1 MDMGDG
7 SFIDEFSHSDLFGH
21 DDGASG
27 FDWADDLISAVEV
40 EDRPTSR
47 SSVLETS
54 VVHNN
59 HQSVQYGQT
68 SGQLSGQPAGGTVN
82 LQFVQSSN
90 TTQTVQQ
97 ATVQPQPAQLLPNLT
112 NLSQGGQLFQG
123 VNGQLFLK
131 TLPNGQFQLATQ
143 PQIQQIQQHPQQS
156 SSPIPIQPHPQG
168 SPHIHQTPNQS
179 PIPISSPH
187 VGSSSSS
194 ASPHASRS
202 LTPLQQQRQYQ
213 NVNMLQIPGSQ
224 SQQQIIRNLPISS
237 QISNISN
244 FQTQQIIQS
253 QGHILSNQGQVLQS
267 HGHTQVPNQ
276 GQNYVNTQ
284 NTVIQNPNVVNVNV
298 AHVLCSSQFQGQQG
312 QIQGTLIQTA
322 DGKHIIIP
330 SSQLP
335 SNNQFQIQNVNQMLQ
350 PQIIPTSSGT
360 GTTPLVQGGQVVE
373 TNAAALGG
381 MGYIRIATP
390 TSSSQETKVQPQTA
404 THFLGLNQQGQQILI
419 QRQPTP
425 TPGQNIVLRQ
435 VTPPNV
441 LQLPQQQTLASN
453 HVLPQTTQATQQI
466 LLPQVQKI
474 MTGSQGQQQVK
485 LVAAGNHLQSNN
497 LPMTINIGGQ
507 NVILPSNIQQLIQQ
521 QQLNQLQKQASSTE
535 NLHQTK
541 SSIASMVMATSTST
555 SNLISSGHNS
565 TQLLN
570 TSMMNNPASS
580 TSQVSQGHNI
590 TSQVPT
596 FLLPNV
602 SASTANMTPVTTT
615 VSQTKQMVS
624 QINISSSP
632 KMYQTIPSVASSVTS
647 TVTTGK
653 PFLSAVNNA
662 PKLPMTTIQLTP
674 QAQQKI
680 NAIQKEIRKLQSL
693 RDPTDQ
699 QKQQLVR
706 FSEALKQIIAKGHIK
721 IQPAQGQMQLQQVT
735 SNQTSNAT
743 PMFIGQPAV
752 SVPQLG
758 HVLAH
763 HQSTTPS
770 QSSSSPLVNQSQAAG
785 AVQSQ
790 ISGGLPAQGL
800 VTSDNSFTSMCTTK
814 SVQSQSG
821 SIMSISPTGNKSQQQ
836 PVQPSNVTILGQS
849 QAGMLLQQGQPSV
862 LKMAIQSNQNVTPT
876 VGESSTVS
884 TSVKM
889 GSIVVP
895 GKVPI
900 NPNPQVAVPTQIKIA
915 SHLLTLN
922 LTPDQKDKVQKMLS
936 TMPQEQQQQQMALF
950 LKLQQQQK
958 MNAQVQAQIQHQ
970 KKLQQNVQGTSNI
983 QAQLPSTI
991 QPTIIPIVPS
1001 TTASTILLEHP
1012 GTSPSKP
1019 NIVHR
1024 VSVAAIPKHQLIHQ
1038 QMGKDQANAIVTDT
1052 KTPFRNQRDTYRRLL
1067 RYHVFQTKNPPDD
1080 LVKKDDEMFDDLSE
1094 GLVRKKDWMFEKY
1107 RSLILEESMREKQT
1121 AEIMMIQKMLN
1132 EDLKETLEEE
1142 KRVIKR
1148 NPDEFDPMP
1157 RKYLKLEPGTDESPD
1172 IKFDPNSIQI
1182 KRERVQVPSP
1192 STPTPLIKKESF
1204 ESDNSR
1210 PSTPK
1215 FKLVIKSSGQGY
1227 SSSITEEEI
1236 EQTNV
1241 LESSDTKE
1249 MNFMSGIHVKEEQID
1264 IDSDEVP
1271 LDRTLEPFESYSQD
1285 RHSESNVHSDDL
1297 IDDGADSDSDV
1308 TVVSDDDN
1316 KTNDAIVIDDDDD
1329 DDDNHEE
1336 DEDGDNEMEEDD
1348 NEDNSEN
1355 SKGDNF
1361 DEIMSRKSSVEPVI
1375 KHEDISNDDFN
1386 DFFSNKYESGSSEL
1400 SYYTRTTQ
1408 QNPLTADNIIS
1419 SLASVDQISNDV
1431 SYSQNSDAHS
1441 AHNSDAHSTQTIPY
1455 SEDGN
1460 SIKDED
1466 LSNDVDYNKSA
1477 SSFAHYEPISSPE
1490 ADQSESFSNYLPQ
1503 YDSSSFNLGGIR
1515 DQHLHYGLSNPMR
1528 ESSSNNHMTG
1538 SESWEEEMEEESENA
1553 DKIKAEMESAINSIL
1568 SLN

>member
-1 MDMGDG
+1 
-7 SFIDEFSHSDLFGH
+7 
-21 DDGASG
+21 
-27 FDWADDLISAVEV
+27 
-40 EDRPTSR
+40 
-47 SSVLETS
+47 
-54 VVHNN
+54 
-59 HQSVQYGQT
+59 
-68 SGQLSGQPAGGTVN
+68 
-82 LQFVQSSN
+82 
-90 TTQTVQQ
+90 
-97 ATVQPQPAQLLPNLT
+97 
-112 NLSQGGQLFQG
+112 
-123 VNGQLFLK
+123 
-131 TLPNGQFQLATQ
+131 
-143 PQIQQIQQHPQQS
+143 
-156 SSPIPIQPHPQG
+156 
-168 SPHIHQTPNQS
+168 
-179 PIPISSPH
+179 
-187 VGSSSSS
+187 
-194 ASPHASRS
+194 
-202 LTPLQQQRQYQ
+202 
-213 NVNMLQIPGSQ
+213 MLQIPGSQ

-244 FQTQQIIQS
+244 YQTQQIIQS

-693 RDPTDQ
+693 KDPTDQ

-790 ISGGLPAQGL
+790 ISGGLPGKL
-800 VTSDNSFTSMCTTK
+800 YTN
-814 SVQSQSG
+814 
-821 SIMSISPTGNKSQQQ
+821 
-836 PVQPSNVTILGQS
+836 IL
-849 QAGMLLQQGQPSV
+849 M
-862 LKMAIQSNQNVTPT
+862 
-876 VGESSTVS
+876 
-884 TSVKM
+884 
-889 GSIVVP
+889 
-895 GKVPI
+895 
-900 NPNPQVAVPTQIKIA
+900 
-915 SHLLTLN
+915 
-922 LTPDQKDKVQKMLS
+922 
-936 TMPQEQQQQQMALF
+936 
-950 LKLQQQQK
+950 
-958 MNAQVQAQIQHQ
+958 
-970 KKLQQNVQGTSNI
+970 
-983 QAQLPSTI
+983 
-991 QPTIIPIVPS
+991 
-1001 TTASTILLEHP
+1001 
-1012 GTSPSKP
+1012 
-1019 NIVHR
+1019 
-1024 VSVAAIPKHQLIHQ
+1024 
-1038 QMGKDQANAIVTDT
+1038 
-1052 KTPFRNQRDTYRRLL
+1052 
-1067 RYHVFQTKNPPDD
+1067 
-1080 LVKKDDEMFDDLSE
+1080 
-1094 GLVRKKDWMFEKY
+1094 
-1107 RSLILEESMREKQT
+1107 
-1121 AEIMMIQKMLN
+1121 
-1132 EDLKETLEEE
+1132 
-1142 KRVIKR
+1142 
-1148 NPDEFDPMP
+1148 
-1157 RKYLKLEPGTDESPD
+1157 
-1172 IKFDPNSIQI
+1172 
-1182 KRERVQVPSP
+1182 
-1192 STPTPLIKKESF
+1192 
-1204 ESDNSR
+1204 
-1210 PSTPK
+1210 
-1215 FKLVIKSSGQGY
+1215 
-1227 SSSITEEEI
+1227 
-1236 EQTNV
+1236 
-1241 LESSDTKE
+1241 
-1249 MNFMSGIHVKEEQID
+1249 
-1264 IDSDEVP
+1264 
-1271 LDRTLEPFESYSQD
+1271 
-1285 RHSESNVHSDDL
+1285 
-1297 IDDGADSDSDV
+1297 
-1308 TVVSDDDN
+1308 
-1316 KTNDAIVIDDDDD
+1316 
-1329 DDDNHEE
+1329 
-1336 DEDGDNEMEEDD
+1336 
-1348 NEDNSEN
+1348 
-1355 SKGDNF
+1355 
-1361 DEIMSRKSSVEPVI
+1361 
-1375 KHEDISNDDFN
+1375 
-1386 DFFSNKYESGSSEL
+1386 
-1400 SYYTRTTQ
+1400 
-1408 QNPLTADNIIS
+1408 
-1419 SLASVDQISNDV
+1419 
-1431 SYSQNSDAHS
+1431 
-1441 AHNSDAHSTQTIPY
+1441 
-1455 SEDGN
+1455 
-1460 SIKDED
+1460 
-1466 LSNDVDYNKSA
+1466 
-1477 SSFAHYEPISSPE
+1477 
-1490 ADQSESFSNYLPQ
+1490 
-1503 YDSSSFNLGGIR
+1503 
-1515 DQHLHYGLSNPMR
+1515 
-1528 ESSSNNHMTG
+1528 
-1538 SESWEEEMEEESENA
+1538 
-1553 DKIKAEMESAINSIL
+1553 
-1568 SLN
+1568 

>member
-1 MDMGDG
+1 MGDG

-27 FDWADDLISAVEV
+27 FEWADDLISSVEV

-54 VVHNN
+54 VVNN
-59 HQSVQYGQT
+59 NQQSVQYGHS
-68 SGQLSGQPAGGTVN
+68 SGQLSSQPGTVN
-82 LQFVQSSN
+82 LQFVQSN

-97 ATVQPQPAQLLPNLT
+97 ATVQQQPAQLLPNIT
-112 NLSQGGQLFQG
+112 NLSQGSQLFQG

-131 TLPNGQFQLATQ
+131 TLPNGQFQLATH

-267 HGHTQVPNQ
+267 HGHAQVPNQ

-350 PQIIPTSSGT
+350 PQIIPTSSAT

-381 MGYIRIATP
+381 LGYIRIATP
-390 TSSSQETKVQPQTA
+390 TSSSQETKVQQQTA

-419 QRQPTP
+419 QRTPTP
-425 TPGQNIVLRQ
+425 TPSQNIVLRQ

-453 HVLPQTTQATQQI
+453 QVLPQTTQATQQI

-474 MTGSQGQQQVK
+474 MTGSQGQPQVK
-485 LVAAGNHLQSNN
+485 LVAANNHLQSNN

-521 QQLNQLQKQASSTE
+521 QQLNQLQKQASSNE
-535 NLHQTK
+535 NLHQNK
-541 SSIASMVMATSTST
+541 STISGMVMATSTST
-555 SNLISSGHNS
+555 SNLISSGLNS
-565 TQLLN
+565 AQLLN
-570 TSMMNNPASS
+570 TSMVNNQASNS
-580 TSQVSQGHNI
+580 SQVPQGQSI

-596 FLLPNV
+596 FLLPTV

-632 KMYQTIPSVASSVTS
+632 KMYQTIPSVASSATS

-674 QAQQKI
+674 QAQQQI
-680 NAIQKEIRKLQSL
+680 NTIQKEIRKLQSL
-693 RDPTDQ
+693 KDPTDQ
-699 QKQQLVR
+699 QTQQLLR
-706 FSEALKQIIAKGHIK
+706 YSEALKQIIAKGHIK
-721 IQPAQGQMQLQQVT
+721 IQPAQGQLQLQQVT

-763 HQSTTPS
+763 HQSTT
-770 QSSSSPLVNQSQAAG
+770 QSASSPLVNQSLAAG

-790 ISGGLPAQGL
+790 VSGGLPAQGL

-849 QAGMLLQQGQPSV
+849 QAGMLLQQGQSSV
-862 LKMAIQSNQNVTPT
+862 LKMAIQSNSNVTPT
-876 VGESSTVS
+876 VGENSTVS
-884 TSVKM
+884 TPVKM
-889 GSIVVP
+889 GTLVVP

-915 SHLLTLN
+915 SHILTLN

-983 QAQLPSTI
+983 QTQLPATI
-991 QPTIIPIVPS
+991 QPTIVPS

-1067 RYHVFQTKNPPDD
+1067 RYHVFQTKNPPDN

-1157 RKYLKLEPGTDESPD
+1157 RKYLKLEPQTDEAPD

-1182 KRERVQVPSP
+1182 KCEKAQVPS
-1192 STPTPLIKKESF
+1192 PTPLIKKESF

-1227 SSSITEEEI
+1227 SSSITEEDC

-1241 LESSDTKE
+1241 LESSDTKDID
-1249 MNFMSGIHVKEEQID
+1249 FMSGIQVKEEQID

-1285 RHSESNVHSDDL
+1285 RNNESHVLSDDL

-1329 DDDNHEE
+1329 DDDDDQEE
-1336 DEDGDNEMEEDD
+1336 GDGDNEEEEED
-1348 NEDNSEN
+1348 EDNSEN
-1355 SKGDNF
+1355 SKVDNF
-1361 DEIMSRKSSVEPVI
+1361 DETMSRKSFVEPVI
-1375 KHEDISNDDFN
+1375 KHEDISNDFN
-1386 DFFSNKYESGSSEL
+1386 DFFSNKYQSGSTEL

-1441 AHNSDAHSTQTIPY
+1441 TQNSDAHSTQTIPY

-1490 ADQSESFSNYLPQ
+1490 ADQSESFSNYLPH

-1515 DQHLHYGLSNPMR
+1515 DQNLRYGLSDPTR
-1528 ESSSNNHMTG
+1528 EGSSNNHMTG
-1538 SESWEEEMEEESENA
+1538 SSSWEEEMEEESENA